1 MLLLQDDKIAS
12 RKSWLNGVQTHI
24 LYFLSQAPIDW
35 EVSLFCKCMA
45 FVYGTSWLVWHVLV
59 FNSLFNK
66 QCISAGKE
74 TALVKPSHWVLTSER
89 SEERNLSMHW
99 MFCILCYCKSMK
111 YSQRVC
117 YFLML
122 LHFQHNCCC
131 VWLEQVLWVF
141 LKSYGQKRWI
151 AEDILLVHKPQ
162 KEKSADITQRIKHNP
177 TNTLL
182 EHINKTE

>member
-1 MLLLQDDKIAS
+1 M
-12 RKSWLNGVQTHI
+12 QTHI

-66 QCISAGKE
+66 QCINAGKE
-74 TALVKPSHWVLTSER
+74 TALVKPSHWVLTSES

-99 MFCILCYCKSMK
+99 MFCIFYVIAKAWNILNGSVI
-111 YSQRVC
+111 SS
-117 YFLML
+117 
-122 LHFQHNCCC
+122 CCC
-131 VWLEQVLWVF
+131 ISSIIAAVF
-141 LKSYGQKRWI
+141 GLSRCYECFWSHTDKSVES
-151 AEDILLVHKPQ
+151 AEVILLIHKPQ

-182 EHINKTE
+182 EHINKME